1 MTDGAGVDSGLA
13 GKSRVE
19 IRIAG
24 RPVGPGHPCFI
35 IAEAGVNHNGDVA
48 LARELIH
55 AAKECGADSVKFQ
68 TFKAERVV
76 MKEAPKAPYQL
87 KVTDPGE
94 SQFDMLK
101 KLELSEA
108 AHEELLHLARS
119 LGLVFLSTPYSREDA
134 VLLDRLGVPAFKVA
148 SGQII
153 ELSFLEFV
161 ARLGKPLLLSTG
173 MSTLEEVKQAVATI
187 RASGNNRVI
196 LLQATTN
203 YPASPEEAN
212 LRALD
217 TMAQACSVG
226 VGYSDHTPGIAVA
239 LAAVARGAAC
249 VVEKHFTLDRNLP
262 GPDQR
267 CSADPAEF
275 AALVRGIR
283 EVESALG
290 DGVKRP
296 SAGELP
302 NITGMRRSIVA
313 AVDIPHGQTVTP
325 EMLSF
330 KRPGTGISPARL
342 HEILGRRTA
351 VTIPQGT
358 PVSFDHL
365 Q

>member
-1 MTDGAGVDSGLA
+1 MMDGIEFDSGMA
-13 GKSRVE
+13 GESLVE
-19 IRIAG
+19 IGIAG
-24 RPVGPGHPCFI
+24 RPIGLDHPCFI

-55 AAKECGADSVKFQ
+55 AAKECGADSIKFQ

-76 MKEAPKAPYQL
+76 MKEAPKAAYQL
-87 KVTDPGE
+87 EVTDPEE
-94 SQFDMLK
+94 SQFNMLK

-119 LGLVFLSTPYSREDA
+119 LGLIFLSTPYSREDA

-153 ELSFLEFV
+153 ELNFLEFV
-161 ARLGKPLLLSTG
+161 ARLSKPLLLSTG
-173 MSTLEEVKQAVATI
+173 MSTLEEVKRAVATI
-187 RASGNNRVI
+187 RASGNNQVI

-203 YPASPEEAN
+203 YPASPDEAN

-226 VGYSDHTPGIAVA
+226 VGYSDHTPGIAVV
-239 LAAVARGAAC
+239 LAAVARGAC

-283 EVESALG
+283 EVQSALG

-313 AVDIPHGQTVTP
+313 AVDIPPGQTLTS
-325 EMLSF
+325 EMLLF
-330 KRPGTGISPARL
+330 KRPETGISPARL
-342 HEILGRRTA
+342 HEILGRKTA

-358 PVSFDHL
+358 LLSFDHL